1 MRLCPL
7 YSGSSGNC
15 IYVGSDDTH
24 LLVDIGVSG
33 KKAEEGLNTIGLTGR
48 DINGILIT
56 HEHSD
61 HIQGLG
67 VFSRK
72 YGVPMYATEATIE
85 AILSMKSLGTIDR
98 SLFNI
103 VKSDERFELGDI
115 SVDPMKISHDAAD
128 PVAYRFRKD
137 DRNIAVCTDLGCYT
151 DYTSDCLSGM
161 DALLIEA
168 NHDIRM
174 LENGSYPYP
183 LKMRILGEKGHLS
196 NEASGKLLSSVLND
210 RIRKVFLGHL
220 SKENNYPDL
229 AFESVRMEITMG
241 DNPYRASDFDISVAK
256 RDVPSE
262 CIEV

>member
-1 MRLCPL
+1 MRMCPL
-7 YSGSSGNC
+7 ASGSSGNC
-15 IYVGSDDTH
+15 IYIGSSNTH

-33 KKAEEGLNTIGLTGR
+33 KKAEAGLNSIGLTGK

-72 YGVPMYATEATIE
+72 YGIPMYATWATIE
-85 AILSMKSLGTIDR
+85 AIGTVKSLGNID
-98 SLFNI
+98 STLFKI
-103 VKSDERFELGDI
+103 VRPDEVFQVGDI
-115 SVDPMKISHDAAD
+115 TVNPMRISHDAAD
-128 PVAYRFRKD
+128 PVAYRFRKGD
-137 DRNIAVCTDLGCYT
+137 KNLAVCTDLGCYT
-151 DYTSDCLSGM
+151 DYTSKCLSGM
-161 DALLIEA
+161 DVLLLEA

-196 NEASGKLLSSVLND
+196 NEASGKLLSSVLHDNV
-210 RIRKVFLGHL
+210 RKIYLGHL
-220 SKENNYPDL
+220 SLENNYPDL

-241 DNPYRASDFDISVAK
+241 DNPYHASDFDISVAK

-262 CIEV
+262 CVEI

>member
-1 MRLCPL
+1 MRMCPL
-7 YSGSSGNC
+7 ASGSSGNC
-15 IYVGSDDTH
+15 IYVGSSDTH

-33 KKAEEGLNTIGLTGR
+33 KKAESALNTIGLTGK

-72 YGVPMYATEATIE
+72 YGIPMYATWATIE
-85 AILSMKSLGTIDR
+85 AISSIKSLGKIDS
-98 SLFNI
+98 SLFKI
-103 VKSDERFELGDI
+103 VRADEIFQVGDI
-115 SVDPMKISHDAAD
+115 TVNPMHISHDAAD
-128 PVAYRFRKD
+128 PVAYRFSNDGK
-137 DRNIAVCTDLGCYT
+137 NMAVCTDLGCYT
-151 DYTSDCLSGM
+151 DYTVDCLMGM
-161 DALLIEA
+161 DAMLLEA

-174 LENGSYPYP
+174 LEQGPYPYP
-183 LKMRILGEKGHLS
+183 LKRRILGELGHLS

-210 RIRKVFLGHL
+210 TIRKIYLGHL
-220 SKENNYPDL
+220 SLENNYPDL

>member
-1 MRLCPL
+1 MRMCPL
-7 YSGSSGNC
+7 ASGSSGNC
-15 IYVGSDDTH
+15 IYVGSSDTH

-33 KKAEEGLNTIGLTGR
+33 KKAESALNTIGLTGK

-72 YGVPMYATEATIE
+72 YGIPMYATWATIE
-85 AILSMKSLGTIDR
+85 AISSIKSLGKIDS
-98 SLFNI
+98 SLFKI
-103 VKSDERFELGDI
+103 VRADEIFQVGDI
-115 SVDPMKISHDAAD
+115 TVNPMHISHDAAD
-128 PVAYRFRKD
+128 PVAYRFSNDGK
-137 DRNIAVCTDLGCYT
+137 NMAVCTDLGCYT
-151 DYTSDCLSGM
+151 DYTVDCLMGM
-161 DALLIEA
+161 DAMLLEA

-174 LENGSYPYP
+174 LEQGPYPYP
-183 LKMRILGEKGHLS
+183 LKRRILGELGHLS
-196 NEASGKLLSSVLND
+196 NEASGKLLASVLND
-210 RIRKVFLGHL
+210 TIRKIYLGHL
-220 SKENNYPDL
+220 SLENNYPDL